1 MIGWQVKAIAIGIA
15 ALGILSLAAYAKW
28 THDRLEHWKGRAQ
41 VVEATLEAER
51 EARATEQDDRR
62 KADDAARSLEAELE
76 RIRNVPPA
84 PSVFCR
90 PRRAGVSG
98 EGGTTA
104 SAPDTTI
111 GPSAEEP
118 LQDIGAALAD
128 VWREHQ
134 SNAARH
140 RGLIEW
146 EENRS
151 H

>member
-1 MIGWQVKAIAIGIA
+1 MFAQLKLYALIAAAIAVIA
-15 ALGILSLAAYAKW
+15 LAAYAKW
-28 THDRLEHWKGRAQ
+28 THDRLVHWKGRAE
-41 VVEATLEAER
+41 VVEAKLTLER
-51 EARATEQDDRR
+51 KARATEQADRR
-62 KADDAARSLEAELE
+62 KADDAAKSLEAELE

-84 PSVFCR
+84 PSVLCR
-90 PRRAGVSG
+90 PRRAGVPG
-98 EGGTTA
+98 EGGATA
-104 SAPDTTI
+104 SAADTAI
-111 GPSAEEP
+111 RSGAEEP

-146 EENRS
+146 ERQRS